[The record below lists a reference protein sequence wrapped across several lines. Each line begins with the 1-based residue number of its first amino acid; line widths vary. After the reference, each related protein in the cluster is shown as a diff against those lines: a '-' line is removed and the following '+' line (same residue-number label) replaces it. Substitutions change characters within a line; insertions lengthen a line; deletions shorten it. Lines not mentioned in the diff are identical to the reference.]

1 MNVLLRIHQWLSPL
15 GIASYPLAYIIE
27 IIIFFILVAISFVGL
42 IYFFRKYMARIQLR
56 IGPNR
61 VGKFGLLQLIADA
74 LKLIQKEP
82 ILPKNRDDLAY
93 KTAPILV
100 MISVITAFIL
110 IPYGSFYY
118 FGSLNI
124 VNSQVTIIL
133 VFAVLSIMPIGEVIG
148 GISTKSNYAL
158 LGTLRG
164 IAKDVSFEVP
174 MIISVLA
181 IIMIASRKVADPFSI
196 TGIVTSEIIPYGIVE
211 PLGLI
216 VFFIGMVARAS
227 HSPYDLAESDSEL
240 ITGYTTEYSGMR
252 FGLFYIPLF
261 AMVFF
266 ASLLISLLY
275 LGGYNG
281 PLSGDLG
288 LIYLLIKAFVLVMIF
303 FLIWISLPR
312 IRIDRFVN
320 MGWKYLLPISIINL
334 VYAGLITLYVW

>member
-15 GIASYPLAYIIE
+15 GIASYPVAYIIE
-27 IIIFFILVAISFVGL
+27 IIIFFILVAISFIGL

-93 KTAPILV
+93 KIAPILV

-181 IIMIASRKVADPFSI
+181 IIMIASRRVADPFSI

-281 PLSGDLG
+281 PISSDLG